1 MNYIYRSPFLHLYKA
16 RICGTFCAVGQNQAL
31 TSSTPP
37 LALDGWLI
45 PRLCGG
51 DIPFFFFFGAK
62 INPRRYKKLEGKKKE
77 KKMDSARDILATFP
91 L

>member
-51 DIPFFFFFGAK
+51 DIPFFFFLE
-62 INPRRYKKLEGKKKE
+62 RR
-77 KKMDSARDILATFP
+77 
-91 L
+91 